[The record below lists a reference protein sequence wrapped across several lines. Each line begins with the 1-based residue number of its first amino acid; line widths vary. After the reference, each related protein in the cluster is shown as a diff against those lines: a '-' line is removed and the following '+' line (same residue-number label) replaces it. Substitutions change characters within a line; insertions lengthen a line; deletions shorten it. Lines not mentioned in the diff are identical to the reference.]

1 MYKDFYGFSDYPFT
15 LTPDLRFLFMAVSH
29 YEALASMLEGVRER
43 KGITLITGE
52 PGTGKTTLIYALLKD
67 LSEKIK
73 TALVT
78 HTTIE
83 FPDLLKEVLQDLG
96 VHSRGNSLPE
106 LLSLFGQCLQER
118 LAQDET
124 VAIIVDEAQ
133 NLRVEAIRD
142 LLGLST
148 RQSATAKLVQ
158 IVLVGQTE
166 LEAKLNSPELQA
178 LSSQIALRRRI
189 QPLSPKECGEYIDHR
204 LKVVGSSSAQIFT
217 PEAIDRISR
226 FSGGIPR
233 IINILCDNALMA
245 GCINRPKIDGRIA
258 EKTIREMDYLPTQ
271 PPGETKDNPP
281 PEVSFESIES
291 VGKEIPEQG
300 PGRLSFLLDFLQKKT
315 TFLQGPGRLSFL
327 LDFLQKKTT
336 FLNVAVIFLILI
348 SLGLGALHFFGWG
361 QKLQFLGD
369 GNEKGRP
376 PQKTGERIVSVK
388 EGWNLS
394 FLAREYYH
402 ATNPTLVD
410 LILQFNPQINNL
422 NRIFVGQQIR
432 VPFLRE
438 ELFLMENP
446 GRTYKIHLGTYN
458 DRRLIPPFPAS
469 PVLKNKKI
477 EIAPREVS
485 PQVIWLRVMAG
496 DFGTKEE
503 GLSALR
509 TLKRQGLL
517 PAFAGSS
524 GQDRRVAP

>member
-1 MYKDFYGFSDYPFT
+1 MYKEFYGFSDYPFT
-15 LTPDLRFLFMAVSH
+15 LTPDLRFLFMAVTH
-29 YEALASMLEGVRER
+29 FEALASMLEGVRER

-83 FPDLLKEVLQDLG
+83 FPDLLKEILQDLG

-106 LLSLFGQCLQER
+106 LHSLFGQCLQER

-133 NLRVEAIRD
+133 NLGVEVIRD

-166 LEAKLNSPELQA
+166 LEPKLDSPELQA

-217 PEAIDRISR
+217 PEATDRITR

-245 GCINRPKIDGRIA
+245 GWINRPKIDGRIA
-258 EKTIREMDYLPTQ
+258 EKTIRQLDYLPTQ
-271 PPGETKDNPP
+271 APGETTDSP
-281 PEVSFESIES
+281 PEASLESIKSGE
-291 VGKEIPEQG
+291 KEIPEQG
-300 PGRLSFLLDFLQKKT
+300 PGRLSFILDFLQRKT
-315 TFLQGPGRLSFL
+315 TFPNAAL
-327 LDFLQKKTT
+327 
-336 FLNVAVIFLILI
+336 IFLVLV

-361 QKLQFLGD
+361 QKLQSLGD
-369 GNEKGRP
+369 GKEKGGP
-376 PQKTGERIVSVK
+376 PEKSGERIVSVK

-402 ATNPTLVD
+402 AANPTLVD
-410 LILQFNPQINNL
+410 LILQFNPQISDL

-432 VPFLRE
+432 VPFLTE
-438 ELFLMENP
+438 GLFLVENTA
-446 GRTYKIHLGTYN
+446 GTYKIHLGTFN
-458 DRRLIPPFPAS
+458 DRRLIPAFPARS
-469 PVLKNKKI
+469 VLKNKKI
-477 EIAPREVS
+477 EIVPREVS
-485 PQVIWLRVMAG
+485 PQVIWFRVMAG
-496 DFGTKEE
+496 EFGTQEE
-503 GLSALR
+503 GLRALR
-509 TLKRQGLL
+509 TLRQQGLL
-517 PAFAGSS
+517 PAFAGFPRP
-524 GQDRRVAP
+524 DRQVAP